1 MAASSRVPALIPT
14 VPGRVEVTLAQRLTL
29 ALAPLAVAV
38 AVGCGEKPEPTGTLP
53 ADPPAS
59 ESSPGTSARAFEIR
73 GHFRGRLT
81 QRGLKP
87 FRVDVRIR
95 SLRSPTRNPV
105 RYSGLGCAGSWR
117 YLGKDGDTFRFRERI
132 SSGRTRQAGTG
143 SRKCKGLGAITLRP
157 LGSNRL
163 GYRFEGGGVTS
174 RGTLSRVGAG

>member
-1 MAASSRVPALIPT
+1 M
-14 VPGRVEVTLAQRLTL
+14 TLAQRLTL
-29 ALAPLAVAV
+29 ALAPLAVAVAV

-53 ADPPAS
+53 ADPPAT

-95 SLRSPTRNPV
+95 SLRSPARNPV
-105 RYSGLGCAGSWR
+105 RYSGLGCTGTWR

-132 SSGRTRQAGTG
+132 SSGR
-143 SRKCKGLGAITLRP
+143 SRKCKGVGTVTLHP
-157 LGSNRL
+157 TGPNRL
-163 GYRFEGGGVTS
+163 AYRFRGGGVTS
-174 RGTLSRVGAG
+174 SGTLSRVG